1 MKKYTIISIILIALA
16 GLFTYINTNS
26 TTTFDMF
33 GIHITLLN
41 AVWTVLFLSI
51 FYLISIIYFS
61 IEKFKT
67 FKFDRNIKKDKENIL
82 KNIENKILYKDKLLP
97 IKELTE
103 LEEIIEMISGDKIK
117 FKESEKLEFIN
128 DLLKLQNGEVIDL
141 KKYKFTKDNP
151 WYLKNLENKINKED
165 LDAAREA
172 LETPLKDKA
181 LKLLAKK
188 AELREI
194 LANDYPITKETIL
207 NNLDSD
213 RLKELIEKSNLSNE
227 DYIEIAQILY
237 KDTKIPEELLELFES
252 KKVVYVYLLIEYE
265 MIDKAMELAKEN
277 DIKIF
282 EYYLLLREHGVK
294 VDIKEYLNAKL

>member
-41 AVWTVLFLSI
+41 AVWTVLFLVV
-51 FYLISIIYFS
+51 FYLVSIIYFS

-82 KNIENKILYKDKLLP
+82 KNIENKILYKDKVLP

-252 KKVVYVYLLIEYE
+252 KKVVYIYLLIEYE

-282 EYYLLLREHGVK
+282 EYYLLLRENGVK
-294 VDIKEYLNAKL
+294 IDIKEYLNAKL